1 VLFSGFLYVQLEGWP
16 GLSPPTADD
25 IIGQVVHDDFET
37 YGDFNS
43 SSELFN
49 QMHAAVRYT
58 MLNNVHSIPTDCPT
72 FEKKGW

>member
-1 VLFSGFLYVQLEGWP
+1 MQLEGWP

-49 QMHAAVRYT
+49 QMHAAVQYT